1 MDRRA
6 FLTMVGGSMLAGPL
20 PASGQQAG
28 KATRIG
34 YLAPGTATTNAGLR
48 KAFTDGLRDHG
59 WIEEGNLAIEYRW
72 AGDEQSTLNA
82 QAAELARLPLD
93 LIFAI
98 NTPAALAMKR
108 TGTRLPIVF
117 AQVSEPIAIGLVES
131 LARPGR
137 NFTGLTTIN
146 RELMAKRLELLKETI
161 PGLTRVGHLANPG
174 YEVHKAQL
182 TEMTAAARALGL
194 TLHLAEVRS
203 PSEFEGALARM
214 TAAHVGAFIVQQD
227 DLFVANR
234 VLLIDLAAQRRLP
247 GMFVFSLYPRA
258 GGFMSYGANAEDLY
272 RRAAEY
278 VDRILKGAKP
288 SDLPV
293 ERPAKF
299 ELVINAKT
307 AKALGLTIPQTVLLQ
322 ADQVIE

>member
-6 FLTMVGGSMLAGPL
+6 FITVVGGSIFIAPL
-20 PASGQQAG
+20 PIQAQATG
-28 KATRIG
+28 KVARIG

-48 KAFTDGLRDHG
+48 KACSDGLRDHG
-59 WIEEGNLAIEYRW
+59 WIEGQNIVTEYRW
-72 AGDEQSTLNA
+72 AGDEQPTLNA
-82 QAAELARLPLD
+82 LAAELARLPLQ

-108 TGTRLPIVF
+108 TGTRLPVVF

-146 RELMAKRLELLKETI
+146 RELMSKRLELLKEAI

-194 TLHLAEVRS
+194 TLHVAEVRS
-203 PSEFEGALARM
+203 PSEFEAAFARF
-214 TAAHVGAFIVQQD
+214 TAAQVGASSCSRTIY
-227 DLFVANR
+227 LSPTGSGS
-234 VLLIDLAAQRRLP
+234 LSSRRNVDCP
-247 GMFVFSLYPRA
+247 GCSFSASIRGQA
-258 GGFMSYGANAEDLY
+258 GSC
-272 RRAAEY
+272 
-278 VDRILKGAKP
+278 P
-288 SDLPV
+288 
-293 ERPAKF
+293 
-299 ELVINAKT
+299 T
-307 AKALGLTIPQTVLLQ
+307 GLTPKISTDAQPNTWTRSSR
-322 ADQVIE
+322 APSRRIFRWNGPPSSSW

>member
-1 MDRRA
+1 MRRI
-6 FLTMVGGSMLAGPL
+6 GLAVVLGLALAPF
-20 PASGQQAG
+20 AAESQQAG
-28 KATRIG
+28 KAARIG

-59 WIEEGNLAIEYRW
+59 WIEEKNIAIEYRW
-72 AGDEQSTLNA
+72 AGDGQPTLA
-82 QAAELARLPLD
+82 AMAAELARLPLD
-93 LIFAI
+93 LIFAV
-98 NTPAALAMKR
+98 NTPAALAIKR
-108 TGTRLPIVF
+108 TGTRLPVVF
-117 AQVSEPIAIGLVES
+117 AQVSEPIEIGLVES

-146 RELMAKRLELLKETI
+146 RELMAKRLELLKEAI

-174 YEVHKAQL
+174 YEVHKAQV

-234 VLLIDLAAQRRLP
+234 GLLIDLAVQRRLP
-247 GMFVFSLYPRA
+247 AMFVFSLYARA
-258 GGFMSYGANAEDLY
+258 GGLMSYGASAEDLY